1 VQTTQQESHLNTVDS
16 FDLESNDELGIN
28 GTKSSSKFKLD
39 VADISSQKPLPATS
53 ISFAT
58 NTANRTNTMNGLFLH
73 VTMVST

>member
-1 VQTTQQESHLNTVDS
+1 VQTTQQQSHLNTVDS
-16 FDLESNDELGIN
+16 FDLDSTDELGIN
-28 GTKSSSKFKLD
+28 GNKSSSKFKLD

-58 NTANRTNTMNGLFLH
+58 NTSNRTNTLNGLFLH